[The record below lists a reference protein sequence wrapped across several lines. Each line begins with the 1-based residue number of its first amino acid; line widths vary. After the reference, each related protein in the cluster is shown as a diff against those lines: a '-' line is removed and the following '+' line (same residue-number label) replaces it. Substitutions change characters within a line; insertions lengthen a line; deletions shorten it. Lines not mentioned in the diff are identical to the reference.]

1 MTKKKNI
8 EIIEENSE
16 AIEVE
21 TDQNMSLEYLAK
33 ELAALNA
40 DHRKQVI
47 RAAKHL
53 VKAYASLEKLAGIMA
68 RENAIED
75 MEAML

>member
-16 AIEVE
+16 AIEVA
-21 TDQNMSLEYLAK
+21 TDQNMSLEHLAE

-47 RAAKHL
+47 KTAKRL
-53 VKAYASLEKLAGIMA
+53 AKAYASLEELADLMA

-75 MEAML
+75 MGAML